1 MSHAR
6 WHLENNKQLTI
17 VIALQKNKNGN
28 MRDPYKVL
36 GVSKDTSAAD
46 LKKTYR
52 KLAMKLHPDQ
62 NPDDEKVA
70 DKFKEVSAAYA
81 LLSDEKMKARYD
93 RGEIN
98 PDGSEKGFAGYRQNA
113 GGGGPFAGAAGGG
126 AGFGGFGAGFD
137 AEDLFSSLFG
147 NRAKMQRPKQRRKGA
162 DKTYNIS
169 IDFLDAVLGS
179 KKQVKLENGK
189 TLSINTPVNVKEG
202 QQIRLKGQGIASIG
216 GGASGDALI
225 EVHIKNHAFFS
236 LKGNDIHME
245 LPITLDEAVLGGKI
259 TVPTISGKIALKIP
273 KNSSSGKIM
282 RLKAKGTTDPKSKKK
297 GDQLVKLMIM
307 LPEKDDTELEKTIKK
322 WSTEQAQDDLKNIR
336 GHLE

>member
-1 MSHAR
+1 
-6 WHLENNKQLTI
+6 
-17 VIALQKNKNGN
+17 

-81 LLSDEKMKARYD
+81 LLSDKNMKARFD

-98 PDGSEKGFAGYRQNA
+98 PDGSEKGFAGYHQH
-113 GGGGPFAGAAGGG
+113 AGAGVGNPFGGMGG
-126 AGFGGFGAGFD
+126 ARGGFGAGFD

-147 NRAKMQRPKQRRKGA
+147 NKAKMRQPKTRRKGA

-169 IDFLDAVLGS
+169 IHFVDAVLGS

-202 QQIRLKGQGIASIG
+202 QQIRLKRQGVASIG

-225 EVHIKNHAFFS
+225 EVHIKNHGFFT
-236 LKGNDIHME
+236 LKGNDIHMD
-245 LPITLDEAVLGGKI
+245 LPITLDEAVLGGKV
-259 TVPTISGKIALKIP
+259 TVPTISSKIALKVP
-273 KNSSSGKIM
+273 ENSSSGKIM
-282 RLKAKGTTDPKSKKK
+282 RLKGKGAADPKTKKK

-307 LPEKDDTELEKTIKK
+307 LPSSPDSELEKSVEK
-322 WSTEQAQDDLKNIR
+322 WSTKQKKDYLKNIR

>member
-1 MSHAR
+1 
-6 WHLENNKQLTI
+6 
-17 VIALQKNKNGN
+17 

-62 NPDDEKVA
+62 NPGDEKIA

-81 LLSDEKMKARYD
+81 LLSDDNMKSRYD

-98 PDGSEKGFAGYRQNA
+98 ADGSEKGFAGYRQNA
-113 GGGGPFAGAAGGG
+113 GAGGGHPFAGAAGGG
-126 AGFGGFGAGFD
+126 GFSGFGAGFD

-147 NRAKMQRPKQRRKGA
+147 SKVKMQRPKAKSRRKGA

-179 KKQVKLENGK
+179 KKKVKLENGK
-189 TLSINTPVNVKEG
+189 TLNINTPVNVKEG

-225 EVHIKNHAFFS
+225 EVHIKNHAYFS

-245 LPITLDEAVLGGKI
+245 LPITLDEAMLGGKV

-282 RLKAKGTTDPKSKKK
+282 RLKSKGATDPKSKKK

-307 LPEKDDTELEKTIKK
+307 LPSDSDSELEKSIKK
-322 WSTEQAQDDLKNIR
+322 WSTEQREDDLKNIR

>member
-1 MSHAR
+1 
-6 WHLENNKQLTI
+6 
-17 VIALQKNKNGN
+17 
-28 MRDPYKVL
+28 MRDPYTVL

-62 NPDDEKVA
+62 NPGDDKVA

-81 LLSDEKMKARYD
+81 LLSDKNMKARFD

-98 PDGSEKGFAGYRQNA
+98 ADGSDKGFAGYRRQA
-113 GGGGPFAGAAGGG
+113 GAGAGNPFGGAAGAAGG
-126 AGFGGFGAGFD
+126 GGFGAGFD

-147 NRAKMQRPKQRRKGA
+147 NKAKMQRPKAKTRRKGA

-169 IDFLDAVLGS
+169 IDFLDAVLGT

-189 TLSINTPVNVKEG
+189 TLNINTPVNVKEG
-202 QQIRLKGQGIASIG
+202 QQISLKGQGIASIG

-225 EVHIKNHAFFS
+225 EVHIKNHAFFN
-236 LKGNDIHME
+236 LKGNDIHMD
-245 LPITLDEAVLGGKI
+245 LPITLDEAVLGGKV
-259 TVPTISGKIALKIP
+259 TVPTISGKIALNIP
-273 KNSSSGKIM
+273 KSSSSGKIM
-282 RLKAKGTTDPKSKKK
+282 RLKGKGATDTKSKKK

-307 LPEKDDTELEKTIKK
+307 LPKNDDAELEKSIKK
-322 WSTEQAQDDLKNIR
+322 WSTKNNHDDLKNIR
-336 GHLE
+336 KHLE